1 MEVYSMGKTATL
13 NIRVN
18 PDVKEN
24 AESVLAQ
31 LGIPMATAIDMYLKQ
46 ISLVGGIPFSV
57 VLPKAAN
64 SVNAD
69 MMSVTQIHQKL
80 EKGYADIEK
89 GNVEDAASAFV
100 AFREALMKQYN
111 RIADEILTLD
121 TFPERFR
128 IMDSEPE
135 KRMELR
141 RMLVDNYSVFYT
153 IRDERVIVT
162 DVLYTASDIEARLRG
177 EL

>member
-1 MEVYSMGKTATL
+1 
-13 NIRVN
+13 
-18 PDVKEN
+18 
-24 AESVLAQ
+24 
-31 LGIPMATAIDMYLKQ
+31 MAYT
-46 ISLVGGIPFSV
+46 FSF
-57 VLPKAAN
+57 KASAN
-64 SVNAD
+64 S
-69 MMSVTQIHQKL
+69 L
-80 EKGYADIEK
+80 
-89 GNVEDAASAFV
+89 
-100 AFREALMKQYN
+100 ALLN
-111 RIADEILTLD
+111 NSRATFCDDEILTLD

>member
-1 MEVYSMGKTATL
+1 ML
-13 NIRVN
+13 
-18 PDVKEN
+18 P
-24 AESVLAQ
+24 Q
-31 LGIPMATAIDMYLKQ
+31 LGI
-46 ISLVGGIPFSV
+46 
-57 VLPKAAN
+57 
-64 SVNAD
+64 
-69 MMSVTQIHQKL
+69 
-80 EKGYADIEK
+80 
-89 GNVEDAASAFV
+89 
-100 AFREALMKQYN
+100 FRVRVRSQALMKQYKVEITKEALQDMEDIYNYIAIDLLAPDNAMGQYN